1 MSNRY
6 AHSII
11 RHKEFYNCLEI
22 RLLVQ
27 IIMQIESIKE
37 ALNKSSFFQRFFL
50 LGDFNDHINFSFRNI
65 IKGKS

>member
-37 ALNKSSFFQRFFL
+37 ALNKSSFFQRFFY
-50 LGDFNDHINFSFRNI
+50 
-65 IKGKS
+65 